1 MEITWH
7 GYSCFT
13 LKTKNCTVVID
24 PYSASVGL
32 KLPALKADVV
42 LVSKQEEEHN
52 NVAAIKEPGQIID
65 WPGEYEVKGV
75 AITGHTLPPAKEK
88 KSAKSGAALYFL
100 LEIDGINIC
109 FLGDLQGELSDELI
123 EGIGDVDLLMLP
135 VGGNETMD
143 AKQAHNVI
151 EEIEPRAVLPMHYAT
166 PGVKA
171 SLDGVEVFLKQAGA
185 TGTETKEKFTISS
198 RSELSEDKINYI
210 LLNPQTAT

>member
-1 MEITWH
+1 MDITWH

-13 LKTKNCTVVID
+13 LKTKNCTVVLD
-24 PYSASVGL
+24 PYSDAVGL
-32 KLPALKADVV
+32 KLPALKADIV
-42 LVSKQEEEHN
+42 LISKQEEEHN
-52 NVAAIKEPGQIID
+52 NVAAIKEPGQVID

-75 AITGHTLPPAKEK
+75 AITAHTLPQTKEK
-88 KSAKSGAALYFL
+88 KSTKGGASLYFL

-135 VGGNETMD
+135 IGGNGTMD

-151 EEIEPRAVLPMHYAT
+151 EEIEPRAILPMHYAV

-171 SLDGVEVFLKQAGA
+171 TLDGVEVFLKQGGV
-185 TGTETKEKFTISS
+185 TGIEAKEKFTINS
-198 RSELSEDKINYI
+198 RSELSEDKLNYI
-210 LLNPQTAT
+210 LLTPQTAT